1 MNKPVEKVLRIG
13 KRKKEM
19 LAFFASSALEGL
31 CSNPAICPEL
41 LVTEDKIAAI
51 AQTALRIAEAMA
63 GVRHP
68 DSAKQAPKAA
78 AKSGTQGKATRTKAP
93 QV

>member
-1 MNKPVEKVLRIG
+1 MG

-41 LVTEDKIAAI
+41 PVTEDKIAAI
-51 AQTALRIAEAMA
+51 AQTALHIAEAMVEERVA
-63 GVRHP
+63 
-68 DSAKQAPKAA
+68 DTAKVSRRK
-78 AKSGTQGKATRTKAP
+78 
-93 QV
+93 